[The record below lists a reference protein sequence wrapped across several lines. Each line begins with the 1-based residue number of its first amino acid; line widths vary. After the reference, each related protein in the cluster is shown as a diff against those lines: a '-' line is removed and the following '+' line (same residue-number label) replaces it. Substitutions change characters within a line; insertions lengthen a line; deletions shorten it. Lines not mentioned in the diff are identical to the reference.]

1 MVKNILGASLSEE
14 LGYHSGY
21 PSGYPSCPIFR
32 QYTVHLQALMFS
44 PFMDVC
50 VTSHFKVI
58 ILIILIH
65 SFVLVAGWIL
75 LVLENQASQVM

>member
-1 MVKNILGASLSEE
+1 LSPLVWFFLWLPEEVSALLFLLHRENRDFSILMKD
-14 LGYHSGY
+14 
-21 PSGYPSCPIFR
+21 
-32 QYTVHLQALMFS
+32 MFS

-75 LVLENQASQVM
+75 LVPENQASQIM

>member
-21 PSGYPSCPIFR
+21 PSCPVFR
-32 QYTVHLQALMFS
+32 HYTVHLQALMFS

-75 LVLENQASQVM
+75 LVPENQASQIM

>member
-21 PSGYPSCPIFR
+21 PSCPIYR
-32 QYTVHLQALMFS
+32 HYMVHLQAVMFS

-58 ILIILIH
+58 ILIILIILIH
-65 SFVLVAGWIL
+65 SFVLIAGWI
-75 LVLENQASQVM
+75 VLIPENQASQIM